1 MLEGETARA
10 EFALDPGRIYLN
22 HGAYGA
28 VPRTVRAAQDRW
40 RDECER
46 DPTVF
51 FRDTMPEALRRAAGH
66 VAQRFGGAAEDWVFA
81 ENATQAI
88 GGILASLALAPGDA
102 ILTTSHA
109 YGAIDKAMRQWAARR
124 GAEFHAAEL
133 PAFLTCD
140 DEVIETVT
148 AAFTPRTRLLVIDH
162 IVSRLACIF
171 PVAEIVKRAKARGI
185 AVLVD
190 GAHAPGQI
198 PLGVPS
204 LGADWYTGNAHK
216 WFFAPRGCG
225 LLWTA
230 PPRQAETRPAVL
242 SWGADEGYAK
252 AFDWIGTRDVSPW
265 LAFAAAAEAHDRF
278 GGPALMARNRALAAD
293 AAEMLGFP
301 ATAPAAMRAAMAA
314 LALPACPLAPE
325 ILQARLSRE
334 FALSVPVYAI
344 DDRVF
349 IRISA
354 QTYNLPADYESL
366 ARALRALGANA

>member
-1 MLEGETARA
+1 MLEGQAARA
-10 EFALDPGRIYLN
+10 EFALDPDRIHLN
-22 HGAYGA
+22 HGAFGA
-28 VPRTVRAAQDRW
+28 VPRSVRAAQDRW
-40 RDECER
+40 RDEWER
-46 DPTVF
+46 DPTAF
-51 FRDTMPEALRRAAGH
+51 FVDVMPKALRRAAGD

-88 GGILASLALAPGDA
+88 GGILASLALEPGDA

-109 YGAIDKAMRQWAARR
+109 YGAVAKAMRRWASRR

-133 PAFLTCD
+133 PTFLSGD
-140 DEVIETVT
+140 DEVIAAVA

-171 PVAEIVKRAKARGI
+171 PVAEIVRKARERGI

-198 PLGVPS
+198 PLDVPS

-230 PPRQAETRPAVL
+230 PHRQAETRPAVL
-242 SWGADEGYAK
+242 SWGSDEGYTQ

-265 LAFAAAAEAHDRF
+265 LAFETAAAAHDRF

-314 LALPACPLAPE
+314 LALPACPMAPE

-334 FALSVPVYAI
+334 FALSVPAYALQ
-344 DDRVF
+344 DRVF
-349 IRISA
+349 VRISA
-354 QTYNLPADYESL
+354 QTYNVPADYESL
-366 ARALRALGANA
+366 ARALKALGASA